1 MDGACAFKE
10 LELGDGTWV
19 ELELDMLLCVDGG
32 DVEELAPGKR
42 GRLAFDPGKRGRL
55 ELDPGKR
62 GRLELDPGKRGRL
75 ALYPNMFLESCKFGL
90 ESGISC
96 GLVTGE

>member
-19 ELELDMLLCVDGG
+19 ELEPGMLLLWLVDGG
-32 DVEELAPGKR
+32 DEDELGPGSRGRLEFDPGKR

-55 ELDPGKR
+55 ELD
-62 GRLELDPGKRGRL
+62 
-75 ALYPNMFLESCKFGL
+75 PNMFLESCKFGL